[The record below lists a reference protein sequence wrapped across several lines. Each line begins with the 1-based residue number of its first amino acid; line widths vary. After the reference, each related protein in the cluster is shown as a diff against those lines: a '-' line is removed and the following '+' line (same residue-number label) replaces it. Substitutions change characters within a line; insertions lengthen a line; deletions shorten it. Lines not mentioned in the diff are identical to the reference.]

1 MRLKSLKKIQQSK
14 FNLFLKLYFF
24 VTILFG
30 LFFIIFILNSGYWKE
45 IKDRYSK
52 RFFLSGT
59 NNYLKIYD
67 IGFKSIISNFYE
79 IDNLNLN
86 ISFKNRLKLEKDRDE
101 VLKIDATNPGTTFKF
116 KEVKAVADYKEK
128 KINISL
134 RIKGDRRIHFEDKKH
149 TSYKVDVKKDKKLF
163 GLETFSLIK
172 PRSKNYIHEW
182 LYHELLGEG
191 DLIKLKYDFINLSI
205 NGQNSGLYALEESMD
220 KILLER
226 NKKRNGP
233 IFGVVEEYSRNFENI
248 KLQVYNKK
256 YWQSVE
262 NIEFTQKASSK
273 LESFFSNLLD
283 ENDFNDLIDVEKW
296 AWFFAVHDINN
307 YDHGSVVKSVKFY
320 YNPISGKIEPIGLDG
335 HRVTPNFSNNYDW
348 ESVISKKGI
357 STFDKAKNCD
367 VNKYIKCNLLL
378 KKFFFKRDGKLRKD
392 FFEKYRQSVLKISSK
407 EFLDDFF
414 QQRKEKINF
423 INSKI
428 YGDYFLIDHVFKFG
442 PGLYFFDKVDFYKKA
457 DILKKYFSSEPE
469 KIFASQ
475 DKNKLIINNLSLNNN
490 YKVKKIYCFNVI
502 GNEKIID
509 VDKKISES
517 LNIIYLSQ
525 IINNSNENFKCSK
538 LELIN
543 NFSQKIM
550 KIKIDHLNT
559 IDKKKN
565 YLKFKD
571 QKNLTLKRHNNYFK
585 KIENKLF
592 LKNDSIIIDKDI
604 FIPKGYEVILKPG
617 QKINIKNGAFIFS
630 KSPWTAEGEKQKK
643 ILITG
648 DKNNFGGGLIIS
660 EPEKASY
667 FKNVNFLYLEGLKNE
682 NHIILGS
689 INFYNTN
696 LKLENISFE
705 KISSEDALNIMNSNF
720 EINNINFSENSS
732 DAVDFDFSSGFIN
745 NVNFKDIGNDAI
757 DFSGSK
763 VTVKNASFIN
773 INDKV
778 ISAGE
783 NSDIKIFDINAINS
797 YAGIVV
803 KDGSIVKAEKI
814 VMNGVKFPF
823 ASLIK
828 KNEYEMPRLFLK
840 NINIEDFLEKWLVDR
855 KSKIWY
861 DNLSVGKFSKN
872 ILPIFYEEKNYN

>member
-1 MRLKSLKKIQQSK
+1 M
-14 FNLFLKLYFF
+14 
-24 VTILFG
+24 
-30 LFFIIFILNSGYWKE
+30 
-45 IKDRYSK
+45 
-52 RFFLSGT
+52 
-59 NNYLKIYD
+59 
-67 IGFKSIISNFYE
+67 
-79 IDNLNLN
+79 
-86 ISFKNRLKLEKDRDE
+86 
-101 VLKIDATNPGTTFKF
+101 
-116 KEVKAVADYKEK
+116 
-128 KINISL
+128 
-134 RIKGDRRIHFEDKKH
+134 
-149 TSYKVDVKKDKKLF
+149 
-163 GLETFSLIK
+163 
-172 PRSKNYIHEW
+172 
-182 LYHELLGEG
+182 
-191 DLIKLKYDFINLSI
+191 
-205 NGQNSGLYALEESMD
+205 
-220 KILLER
+220 
-226 NKKRNGP
+226 
-233 IFGVVEEYSRNFENI
+233 
-248 KLQVYNKK
+248 
-256 YWQSVE
+256 
-262 NIEFTQKASSK
+262 
-273 LESFFSNLLD
+273 
-283 ENDFNDLIDVEKW
+283 
-296 AWFFAVHDINN
+296 
-307 YDHGSVVKSVKFY
+307 
-320 YNPISGKIEPIGLDG
+320 
-335 HRVTPNFSNNYDW
+335 
-348 ESVISKKGI
+348 
-357 STFDKAKNCD
+357 
-367 VNKYIKCNLLL
+367 
-378 KKFFFKRDGKLRKD
+378 
-392 FFEKYRQSVLKISSK
+392 
-407 EFLDDFF
+407 
-414 QQRKEKINF
+414 
-423 INSKI
+423 
-428 YGDYFLIDHVFKFG
+428 
-442 PGLYFFDKVDFYKKA
+442 
-457 DILKKYFSSEPE
+457 
-469 KIFASQ
+469 
-475 DKNKLIINNLSLNNN
+475 NNN

-550 KIKIDHLNT
+550 KIKIDDLNK

-783 NSDIKIFDINAINS
+783 NSDIKIFDINAIDS